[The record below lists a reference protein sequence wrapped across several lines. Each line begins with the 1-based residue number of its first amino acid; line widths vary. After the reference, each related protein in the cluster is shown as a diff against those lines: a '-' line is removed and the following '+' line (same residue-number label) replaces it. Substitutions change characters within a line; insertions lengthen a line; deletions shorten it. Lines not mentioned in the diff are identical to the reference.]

1 MENVQKK
8 SGWKLDAL
16 IAGAL
21 GVVAA
26 IIYSLTKASF
36 AYPGE
41 SAHLM
46 AVWNGLDVV
55 KSTPYPLMAFFA
67 GLFGNGNAIAV
78 VSGVV
83 AVVGLYLVGASFVK
97 ARTVD
102 PGDGAPSF
110 GPVMGRA
117 AGLTAAVVFLMT
129 PAVIAGASHIEPRMF
144 EFAWVIACG
153 LVLVGWRAML
163 AHGLRGAV
171 ALPIVAGVMW
181 GLGGVDSVMFAL
193 LVPFVILALV
203 MIPRQFSR
211 SWVAPLVLFVVAG
224 IVAFVWF
231 SLAGTSGFLDTIK
244 TLVDEGKDLFVKNW
258 FLVAL
263 FATVPFIV
271 ALAASGRCFNET
283 SGWLQWIFHITLS
296 VAAILAV
303 ATPLSPSSQME
314 PNGVFPIVASAFAAC
329 VAGYLAAYW
338 VLQALENPVHKDA
351 SNGNKVVQD
360 SRGRVVAY
368 VVGGALAIVFVFKGV
383 FNLFMY
389 ETERGSFADKL
400 ADKILQDLG
409 DREWLVTDGTIDDN
423 LRLRANATGKKVTLV
438 ALDRDLDTLYR
449 DELAEKVRA
458 ANLGGEHNT
467 DLTLSLSLGILPFVQ
482 DWFEY
487 DTNATKCA
495 AVFGAP
501 DLWYAANI
509 KPVPE
514 FVFFGADAARKVD
527 WYGQKDAFLSI
538 LHAPIGWGSFD
549 IVDETNP
556 TDKRRVELRRHLG
569 FVANNRGVWLQD
581 NGRDDEAFD
590 MYEMVLHDIDKDNV
604 CALFNLFE
612 MARSKH
618 PKALAKKFELERR
631 LKSIVD
637 DPTKRFKLWTLSS
650 YYGYIRNPEIF
661 IRLGFTWA
669 RSGRPGNALSQMR
682 RAVDFI
688 PSDRRSSLMNM
699 IAALY
704 ASEDNRVKSR
714 EIYTQILEKNKDD
727 HDALIGMM
735 RLSMLDGDTKSA
747 LAFLERATG
756 AASDDPRVQT
766 ELAML
771 AFMKNNYAEARKILG
786 RVTDAKPDDLRAWS
800 LMAAVTMQMCD
811 ASKDPKE
818 RKELERDLEGRILPK
833 MEKEAITPY
842 DYYVQTTRAFLYL
855 RKGEAKRRD
864 ARDAL
869 IVAANARPDVPAT
882 QDLVLGLDISLDDAE
897 SAERH
902 AKETLKINRKSPL
915 ANYVMGALAL
925 RKGEY
930 ETAETYLRKA
940 ADAARPVTLAMNDLA
955 EVYRRLNRLEEAE
968 RYARRAVK
976 TDPQLYVTWETL
988 GSIILDRKGDLDEA
1002 QKYIEKACEL
1012 SKKDGHEEDIRM
1024 VISLAR
1030 VQIARGDKK
1039 IARVTLRKVQPQ
1051 LGKLTEF
1058 ERKAYDEL
1066 VKNAK

>member
-1 MENVQKK
+1 MEKIKNTK
-8 SGWKLDAL
+8 GWKLDVI

-21 GVVAA
+21 GVIAA

-46 AVWNGLDVV
+46 SVWNGLDIV

-67 GLFGNGNAIAV
+67 GLFGNGNTIAV

-83 AVVGLYLVGASFVK
+83 AVVGLYFLCASFVK
-97 ARTVD
+97 ARMVD

-117 AGLTAAVVFLMT
+117 AGLVAAVVFLMT
-129 PAVIAGASHIEPRMF
+129 PAVQSAATHIEPRLF
-144 EFAWVIACG
+144 DFTWAILCA
-153 LVLVGWRAML
+153 LVFVGYRAAL
-163 AHGLRGAV
+163 AHNIKCA
-171 ALPIVAGVMW
+171 ALLPLVAGVMW
-181 GLGGVDSVMFAL
+181 GLGTIDSILFVM
-193 LVPFVILALV
+193 LVPFAIAAVV
-203 MIPRQFSR
+203 MIPRRFSR
-211 SWVAPLVLFVVAG
+211 SWVLPFVVFGLAG
-224 IVAFVWF
+224 LIAFVW
-231 SLAGTSGFLDTIK
+231 SAIAGAGFIDTIK
-244 TLVDEGKDLFVKNW
+244 TLRDEGKDLFTGGWLFVTL
-258 FLVAL
+258 FTTLPFVVAL
-263 FATVPFIV
+263 F
-271 ALAASGRCFNET
+271 ASGRCFNEK
-283 SGWLQWIFHITLS
+283 SGWLQWIFHIALS
-296 VAAILAV
+296 VASIFAI

-314 PNGVFPIVASAFAAC
+314 PNGVLPVMTSAFAAC

-338 VLQALENPVHKDA
+338 ALQALENPVLKDKNDA
-351 SNGNKVVQD
+351 NKFVYD
-360 SRGRVVAY
+360 GRGRIIAY
-368 VVGGALAIVFVFKGV
+368 VTGGVLAVVYLFSGL

-400 ADKILQDLG
+400 ANKILQDLG
-409 DREWLVTDGTIDDN
+409 DREWLVTDGTLDDN
-423 LRLRANATGKKVTLV
+423 LRLRAAAVGKKLNIV

-449 DELAEKVRA
+449 DNLAEKVRA
-458 ANLGGEHNT
+458 ANLGGEHNK
-467 DLTLSLSLGILPFVQ
+467 DLILSLSLGILPFVQ

-487 DTNATKCA
+487 DTNATKSA

-514 FVFFGADAARKVD
+514 FVFFGADSTRTVD
-527 WYGQKDAFLSI
+527 WYGQKDTFLSI

-569 FVANNRGVWLQD
+569 FVANNRAVWLQEQ
-581 NGRDDEAFD
+581 GRDDEAFD

-612 MARSKH
+612 MARAKH
-618 PKALAKKFELERR
+618 PKALAKKNELERR

-682 RAVDFI
+682 RAADFI
-688 PSDRRSSLMNM
+688 PTDRRSSLMNM

-704 ASEDNRVKSR
+704 ASEDNRTKSR
-714 EIYTQILEKNKDD
+714 EIYTNILEKNKDD

-735 RLSMLDGDTKSA
+735 RLSMLDGDTASA
-747 LAFLERATG
+747 LAYLERATG
-756 AASDDPRVQT
+756 VGGDDPRIQT

-833 MEKEAITPY
+833 MEKEANTPY

-930 ETAETYLRKA
+930 DTAETYLLKA
-940 ADAARPVTLAMNDLA
+940 ADADRPVVLAMNDLA
-955 EVYRRLNRLEEAE
+955 EVYRRINRLEEAE
-968 RYARRAVK
+968 RYARKAVK
-976 TDPQLYVTWETL
+976 ADPKLYVTWETL
-988 GSIILDRKGDLDEA
+988 GSIILDRKGDLKEA
-1002 QKYIEKACEL
+1002 QEYIEKACDL
-1012 SKKDGHEEDIRM
+1012 SKTDGHEEDIRM
-1024 VISLAR
+1024 LISLAR
-1030 VQIARGDKK
+1030 VQIVRGDKK

-1051 LGKLTEF
+1051 LDKLTEF
-1058 ERKAYDEL
+1058 ERKTYDDL